1 VFDSSTILSESPAQI
16 VQRLVNA
23 YNVHDDAIVAETYA
37 IDASLAVAGTA
48 PLRSRGD
55 IQSYHR
61 DLFARNPAVHMQVI
75 GRKTDADTVTDR
87 VIISGWSGGRQPTER
102 MISYRVRNRK
112 VTSVGE
118 TQDAA
123 E

>member
-1 VFDSSTILSESPAQI
+1 
-16 VQRLVNA
+16 
-23 YNVHDDAIVAETYA
+23 
-37 IDASLAVAGTA
+37 
-48 PLRSRGD
+48 
-55 IQSYHR
+55 
-61 DLFARNPAVHMQVI
+61 MQVI

-87 VIISGWSGGRQPTER
+87 VIISGWSGGGQPTER